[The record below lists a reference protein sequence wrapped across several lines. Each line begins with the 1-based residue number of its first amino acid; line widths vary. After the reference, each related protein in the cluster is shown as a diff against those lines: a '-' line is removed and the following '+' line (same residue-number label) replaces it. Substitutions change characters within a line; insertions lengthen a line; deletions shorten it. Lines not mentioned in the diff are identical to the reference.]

1 MKITFS
7 FQSIKDWSNLEKG
20 EEFLDILNKYELFI
34 EKVGEYEPIRTLYDH
49 KSFPQI
55 WKGRRIGTNNN
66 IIECH
71 FMFKGKNS
79 FKFSGSVSWNKNLH
93 SGSLVVNGL
102 NLHINMP
109 SKFNACNLILLGDE
123 LFKWSG
129 AEYGYITEDSKEQV
143 NLVSGNIHTSIA
155 ALRWVN
161 YFGSSYLAEPDFHIP
176 DCKVLLHHGAR
187 VILAEKLDDEK
198 LGNSEYLDSIKKIF
212 GSEWF
217 WDYPQK
223 HKRRR
228 PLFDTSEITR
238 Q

>member
-7 FQSIKDWSNLEKG
+7 FQSIKDWSNLGKG
-20 EEFLDILNKYELFI
+20 EDFLDILDKYELYI
-34 EKVGEYEPIRTLYDH
+34 EKVGEYEPIRTPYDQ

-55 WKGRRIGTNNN
+55 WKGRRIGTNNDILDCN
-66 IIECH
+66 

-79 FKFSGSVSWNKNLH
+79 LKFSGSVSWNKNLH
-93 SGSLVVNGL
+93 SGSRVVNAI
-102 NLHINMP
+102 NLHMNISN
-109 SKFNACNLILLGDE
+109 KFNICNLILLGDE
-123 LFKWSG
+123 LFKWSE
-129 AEYGYITEDSKEQV
+129 AEYGYISEDSKEQL

-161 YFGSSYLAEPDFHIP
+161 YFGPSYLVEPDFHIP
-176 DCKVLLHHGAR
+176 DNKVLLHNGAR
-187 VILAEKLDDEK
+187 VILAEKPDDEN
-198 LGNSEYLDSIKKIF
+198 LGNSEYLDSIKKNF
-212 GSEWF
+212 GFEWF